1 MNASASRCVL
11 LTLKL
16 TMDLNA
22 CGFEG
27 CPARVTNSI
36 SPLSYRTLRPW
47 CSVPWAHPL
56 DPSSRLQ
63 RENPGIGKRV
73 PQPKPI
79 KPPSQSEAII
89 NKTPAFSTAS
99 THLGHQRPFFMRCKT
114 PPNMAGYECRRGG
127 TKNHEAAGFLW
138 TGNCRHN
145 LSMASSDFGSGIG
158 KASDH
163 RISGRSNSGNVG
175 CMEWCICRA
184 P

>member
-1 MNASASRCVL
+1 M

-16 TMDLNA
+16 TMDFNA

-79 KPPSQSEAII
+79 QAPQSIRGDHQQNTGFFDSIDPPRTSA
-89 NKTPAFSTAS
+89 TV
-99 THLGHQRPFFMRCKT
+99 L
-114 PPNMAGYECRRGG
+114 YEMQNPSKYG
-127 TKNHEAAGFLW
+127 
-138 TGNCRHN
+138 
-145 LSMASSDFGSGIG
+145 
-158 KASDH
+158 
-163 RISGRSNSGNVG
+163 RI
-175 CMEWCICRA
+175 
-184 P
+184 